1 MKQFN
6 PMLWAEHDVM
16 VDGLYKYDD
25 KTQTKHVIRYAQ
37 MYDYW
42 HSGMNKQ
49 IDCQLQTLKQ

>member
-1 MKQFN
+1 
-6 PMLWAEHDVM
+6 MLWAEHVVM
-16 VDGLYKYDD
+16 VDGPYKYDYNS
-25 KTQTKHVIRYAQ
+25 QTKHVIMYAQ